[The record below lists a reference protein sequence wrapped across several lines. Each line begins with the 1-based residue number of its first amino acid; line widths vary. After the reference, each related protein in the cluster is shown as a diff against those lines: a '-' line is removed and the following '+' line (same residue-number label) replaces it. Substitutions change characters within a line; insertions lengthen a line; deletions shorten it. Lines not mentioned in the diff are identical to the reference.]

1 MQAFAEANAARLRY
15 AIRTVS
21 TRDTI
26 TTHQGLTLANL
37 EPLPDVDSRALVV
50 VPGMPYRATERLDAK
65 AVRWLRHAYEAGAMI
80 ASVCTGSF
88 VLGEAGPPRWPG
100 RTTHPSRGETPQ
112 RRLPPPPGLAHPP
125 FASPPPP

>member
-1 MQAFAEANAARLRY
+1 MRPPVVSGSGCRNREGVSRIDPVIFLALPELEILDLAGPMQAFAEANAARLRY

-50 VPGMPYRATERLDAK
+50 VPAMPYRPTQRLAPH
-65 AVRWLRHAYEAGAMI
+65 ALR
-80 ASVCTGSF
+80 C
-88 VLGEAGPPRWPG
+88 LRPP
-100 RTTHPSRGETPQ
+100 
-112 RRLPPPPGLAHPP
+112 
-125 FASPPPP
+125 

>member
-1 MQAFAEANAARLRY
+1 MIFLALPELEILDLAGPMQAFAEANAARLRY

-88 VLGEAGPPRWPG
+88 VLGEAGLLDGPLLTG
-100 RTTHPSRGETPQ
+100 ASQ
-112 RRLPPPPGLAHPP
+112 RVDLRDHH
-125 FASPPPP
+125 